1 MVMNIRSMA
10 AAAGTALLMWPLPA
24 LAHHSFSAQ
33 YDADK
38 PIEVKGAVT
47 RR

>member
-1 MVMNIRSMA
+1 MVMNIRSIA

-33 YDADK
+33 YDDT

>member
-1 MVMNIRSMA
+1 MNIRSMA
-10 AAAGTALLMWPLPA
+10 AAAGTALLMLPLPA

-38 PIEVKGAVT
+38 PIEVKGVVT